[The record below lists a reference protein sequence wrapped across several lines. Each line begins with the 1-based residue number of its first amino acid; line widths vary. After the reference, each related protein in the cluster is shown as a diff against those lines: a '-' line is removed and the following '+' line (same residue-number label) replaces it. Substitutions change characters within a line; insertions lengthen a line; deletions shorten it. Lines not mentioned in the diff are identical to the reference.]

1 MDSSTPG
8 GLAAEKKASQESG
21 VCVCVC
27 VCVCVSVWDRSQVCV
42 GAFPL
47 QELRCTSLVA
57 PTFTG
62 TAS

>member
-21 VCVCVC
+21 